1 MLWVTFKIFVGVE
14 EYFSL
19 TCQWYF
25 YGCTLFF
32 SPRLAF
38 WISRKTLLVVLEILL
53 SSTYKCV
60 MLLSWIAE
68 GSRSRTGKAMVP
80 KSGLLSLVVNSVTEG
95 KFSRCQLSK
104 VTSNAHFKLKWPE
117 SSVFVITSH
126 CKPMIHLQWLFAHFF
141 LMLLFFLGVV
151 PDVNIVPVNISYEKV
166 KTNSS
171 CIGIGQ
177 AFFCRTFH

>member
-1 MLWVTFKIFVGVE
+1 MLWVTFTIFVGVE
-14 EYFSL
+14 EDFSL

-38 WISRKTLLVVLEILL
+38 WISRKTLLVVLETLL

-60 MLLSWIAE
+60 ILLLWIAE

-95 KFSRCQLSK
+95 KSSNCQLSY
-104 VTSNAHFKLKWPE
+104 LKSHKQRGNVNVGFNLIE
-117 SSVFVITSH
+117 RFSIECRKTKTKVITTAN
-126 CKPMIHLQWLFAHFF
+126 KNKRKYQREPMRNRSKR
-141 LMLLFFLGVV
+141 M
-151 PDVNIVPVNISYEKV
+151 
-166 KTNSS
+166 
-171 CIGIGQ
+171 
-177 AFFCRTFH
+177 